1 MRKEIHNDP
10 FQGLG
15 LLINFKQYDDFLK
28 IKETLTRIGDEEKNN
43 KSTPTL
49 FQSCYI
55 LHKRGQYAI
64 IHYKELLT
72 LDGDDVVVTD
82 DDLECRNTIVKLL
95 CEWNLIA
102 MDNPE
107 LLTYLKMKPTH
118 QIKFV
123 SFKDKKD
130 WNLESKYNIGSKKG
144 KDRNGNK

>member
-1 MRKEIHNDP
+1 MRKNTHNDP
-10 FQGLG
+10 FFGLG
-15 LLINFKQYDDFLK
+15 ILVSFKEYDDFLK
-28 IKETLTRIGDEEKNN
+28 IKETLTRIGDEETNN
-43 KSTPTL
+43 KSTHTL

-64 IHYKELLT
+64 IHYKELLR
-72 LDGDDVVVTD
+72 LDGETVNIDD

-95 CEWNLIA
+95 CEWNLVS

-107 LLTYLKMKPTH
+107 LLGYLKMKPTH
-118 QIKFV
+118 KIKFI

-144 KDRNGNK
+144 KDRNGNI